1 MRNCVF
7 KNLEKEN
14 KLGIFL
20 PKVSQSGGN
29 LLRDRYLMCDTLVLR
44 YHEVSQGIT
53 KTYYFKP
60 LISLIKRICCFT

>member
-1 MRNCVF
+1 MKNCDF

-14 KLGIFL
+14 NLGIFL
-20 PKVSQSGGN
+20 PKVSRSGGN

-53 KTYYFKP
+53 RCHRGIARCHRGSSP
-60 LISLIKRICCFT
+60 

>member
-1 MRNCVF
+1 MRNCDF

-29 LLRDRYLMCDTLVLR
+29 LLRDRY
-44 YHEVSQGIT
+44 I
-53 KTYYFKP
+53 
-60 LISLIKRICCFT
+60 